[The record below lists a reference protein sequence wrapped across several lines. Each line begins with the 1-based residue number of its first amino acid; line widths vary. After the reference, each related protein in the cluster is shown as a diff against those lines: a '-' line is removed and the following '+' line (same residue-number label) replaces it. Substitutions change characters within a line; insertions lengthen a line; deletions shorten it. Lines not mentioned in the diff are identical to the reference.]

1 MDFEPLSWR
10 KNSPSRRRRD
20 SEFVRKIGGKSVGRA
35 SRVPRSGC
43 FCFFFYK
50 TGVSLRLHSNLF
62 YQKFVMM
69 ANRTRGAR
77 GGFDL
82 NRTLGQSPRHRLADS
97 AATPKEKT
105 LLAFLICAG
114 WIFSE
119 KRKGCFSFGV
129 LPSKYSGSRR
139 GEMRTRFCQ
148 TIFWGKGF
156 GKTETN
162 LILYFVRAEEGS
174 GEESARAFLFIRIGK
189 RKSGSTFWVPPLV

>member
-1 MDFEPLSWR
+1 
-10 KNSPSRRRRD
+10 
-20 SEFVRKIGGKSVGRA
+20 
-35 SRVPRSGC
+35 
-43 FCFFFYK
+43 
-50 TGVSLRLHSNLF
+50 
-62 YQKFVMM
+62 MM

-129 LPSKYSGSRR
+129 ATEANTFDLTLVIAKFSHLWQYFLLEPLCHQPRI
-139 GEMRTRFCQ
+139 RTA
-148 TIFWGKGF
+148 K
-156 GKTETN
+156 ET
-162 LILYFVRAEEGS
+162 
-174 GEESARAFLFIRIGK
+174 
-189 RKSGSTFWVPPLV
+189 